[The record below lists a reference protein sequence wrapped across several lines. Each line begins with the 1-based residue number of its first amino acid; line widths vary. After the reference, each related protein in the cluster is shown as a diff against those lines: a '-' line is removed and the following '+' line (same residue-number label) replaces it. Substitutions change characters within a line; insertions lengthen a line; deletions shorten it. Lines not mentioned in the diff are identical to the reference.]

1 MAGPELP
8 PFSKDVRVRTSS
20 RPCGEDPLWHFA
32 QFASSIGRTSFSNWM
47 PAPAVHG
54 SRHNPLDTRNHFDI
68 LQANF
73 DRTHMIVAMLSLYD
87 ALWNRAVR
95 ILRQDLA
102 DHSVAPRRRR
112 DGPMVCLGLLV
123 LPAWLGAQGSSVGS
137 ITGVVNNPS

>member
-73 DRTHMIVAMLSLYD
+73 DRTRMILRCCHYTTPYGTVPCVFY
-87 ALWNRAVR
+87 VR
-95 ILRQDLA
+95 ISRITQLHRVVGRTDRW
-102 DHSVAPRRRR
+102 SVLDFLCFP
-112 DGPMVCLGLLV
+112 LG
-123 LPAWLGAQGSSVGS
+123 
-137 ITGVVNNPS
+137 